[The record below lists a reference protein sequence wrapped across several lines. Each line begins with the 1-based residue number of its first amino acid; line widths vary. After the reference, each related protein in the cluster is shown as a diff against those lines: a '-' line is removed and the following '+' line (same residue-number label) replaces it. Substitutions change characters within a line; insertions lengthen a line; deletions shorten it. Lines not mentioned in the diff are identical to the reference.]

1 MAATSKIYDSQSVM
15 YQLLNIIIKQA
26 FRETSLKQVGKAPRF
41 FDVKNPVVIDKAGL
55 QIWTGFKA
63 AAVQSKLGTMLCMD
77 SIFKFMC
84 TRSCLETINDHKKNS
99 KNDAQFRERVA
110 SEFKQ

>member
-1 MAATSKIYDSQSVM
+1 
-15 YQLLNIIIKQA
+15 
-26 FRETSLKQVGKAPRF
+26 
-41 FDVKNPVVIDKAGL
+41 VKNPVVIDKAGL

-84 TRSCLETINDHKKNS
+84 TRSCLDTINDHKKNS
-99 KNDAQFRERVA
+99 KNEAQFKEKVS
-110 SEFKQ
+110 SEFKGQVIIADWGNRRSYTVNDIDFAHTPANMTFTF